1 MNQETVQMIRW
12 WLKQRP
18 QTVLFASVFC
28 VIAIALCDWRITF
41 NATLGF
47 LYIFP
52 LAMLGTILRT
62 WQIIGV
68 AIFCMTLSNVLDPFS
83 MDAQVP
89 RSILIFMT
97 LVTVGL
103 LSRQIATGY
112 RSEMEGLT
120 RLQDE
125 VEARKTEVAAR
136 LAAEEQLDFLVQNSP
151 AAMLTVSGGG
161 EILIANPATHA
172 LLDVP
177 AGSLP
182 GNRIGDYIPE
192 LAAVPSVDQ
201 TTNVY
206 RTEMQTHGRRSNGE
220 VFVANVFFSTYRT
233 AAGPRLAALVV
244 DTSED
249 LREREE
255 AGLEQMLT
263 GSRIL
268 VAAVSHEIRN
278 VCGAIRVVHE
288 NLSRSGMLDGN
299 QDFESFG
306 ALTNTLARIAS
317 LELKRSTD
325 GPAHNTFNAQD
336 VLTDLRI
343 VLERSCAELEITLAW
358 DVPSD
363 LPLVRADRQLLMQ
376 ILLNLTKNSQFAL
389 EAVGDKWISVS
400 ARHHGNF
407 IAIAVDDN
415 GPGIAVGRSLFE
427 PLQKGTHTTG
437 LGLYLSRAFARSF
450 HGELRHVPSRGGC
463 SFVLEL
469 PLVERSNN

>member
-1 MNQETVQMIRW
+1 MIRW

-18 QTVLFASVFC
+18 QTVLFAAVLC
-28 VIAIALCDWRITF
+28 VTAIALCDWRITF

-52 LAMLGTILRT
+52 LAMLGTILRV
-62 WQIIGV
+62 WQIIGM
-68 AIFCMTLSNVLDPFS
+68 AIFCMTLSSVLDPFS
-83 MDAQVP
+83 MDALVP
-89 RSILIFMT
+89 RSILIFLT
-97 LVTVGL
+97 LATVGL

-112 RSEMEGLT
+112 RSEMESLT

-125 VEARKTEVAAR
+125 VEARKVEIASR
-136 LAAEEQLDFLVQNSP
+136 LAAEEQLDFLVQSSP
-151 AAMLTVSGGG
+151 AAVFTVSDSG

-177 AGSLP
+177 AGSLC
-182 GNRIGDYIPE
+182 GSRIGDYIPE
-192 LAAVPSVDQ
+192 LAAVPSVDE
-201 TTNVY
+201 TTTVY
-206 RTEMQTHGRRSNGE
+206 RTEMQTHGRRRNGE

-233 AAGPRLAALVV
+233 PAGPRLAALVV
-244 DTSED
+244 DASED

-255 AGLEQMLT
+255 ASLEQMLT
-263 GSRIL
+263 GSHIL

-288 NLSRSGMLDGN
+288 NLSRSGILNGN
-299 QDFESFG
+299 QDFESLG
-306 ALTNTLARIAS
+306 ALTKTLARITS
-317 LELKRSTD
+317 LELRRST
-325 GPAHNTFNAQD
+325 GGAAHNTFNAQD
-336 VLTDLRI
+336 VLTDFRI
-343 VLERSCAELEITLAW
+343 VLERSCAELDITLAW

-389 EAVGDKWISVS
+389 EGVDDKWISVS

-407 IAIAVDDN
+407 IVIAVDDN
-415 GPGIAVGRSLFE
+415 GPGIPVGRSLFE
-427 PLQKGTHTTG
+427 PLQKGAHTTG

-450 HGELRHVPSRGGC
+450 HGELRHVPTSKGC

-469 PLVERSNN
+469 PLVGRSENSGS